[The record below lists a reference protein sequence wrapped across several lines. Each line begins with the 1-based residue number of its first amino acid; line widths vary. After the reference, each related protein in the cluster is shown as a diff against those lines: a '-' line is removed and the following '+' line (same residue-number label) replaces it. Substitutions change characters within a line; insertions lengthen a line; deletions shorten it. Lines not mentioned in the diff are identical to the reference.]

1 MSKNVQ
7 PRRGEKYILG
17 FPPVGWVKRKKK
29 LASCP
34 NRHKADS
41 MTKRVPTAGGAGAPA
56 PRCRWCTVGSV
67 PEAATKAT
75 LDRGAPPAGRP
86 AALDTNPLANC
97 LPGGGWRRL
106 HDVPSSEL
114 SVESA
119 AARRVVRLLHRMPPA
134 VLDRIREL
142 MGDAQCN
149 MGREHEISAVFTWRR
164 EWGDFVPHLGPGEVA
179 WVEVDL
185 EDAPRS
191 NLI

>member
-1 MSKNVQ
+1 LRSV
-7 PRRGEKYILG
+7 RR
-17 FPPVGWVKRKKK
+17 WRKKEK
-29 LASCP
+29 TRVLRP

-41 MTKRVPTAGGAGAPA
+41 MTKRVPTAGGAGANA
-56 PRCRWCTVGSV
+56 PRCRWRAIGIA
-67 PEAATKAT
+67 PEAAT
-75 LDRGAPPAGRP
+75 LGRGAPPAGRP
-86 AALDTNPLANC
+86 AALDTKTLASC
-97 LPGGGWRRL
+97 RPGGGWRRL

-142 MGDAQCN
+142 VGDAQCN
-149 MGREHEISAVFTWRR
+149 RGREHEISAVFTWRR

>member
-1 MSKNVQ
+1 
-7 PRRGEKYILG
+7 
-17 FPPVGWVKRKKK
+17 
-29 LASCP
+29 
-34 NRHKADS
+34 
-41 MTKRVPTAGGAGAPA
+41 MTKRVPTAGGAGANA
-56 PRCRWCTVGSV
+56 PRCRWRAIGIA
-67 PEAATKAT
+67 PEAATPG
-75 LDRGAPPAGRP
+75 RGAPPAGRP